1 MDILFFFF
9 VFKLRK
15 LILNIHR
22 SWSLILWIRLI
33 RFVSRMAPLG
43 PAYKRGQGLSLEKDV
58 KYRFR
63 EVNVWIG
70 LNELK

>member
-1 MDILFFFF
+1 
-9 VFKLRK
+9 
-15 LILNIHR
+15 
-22 SWSLILWIRLI
+22 
-33 RFVSRMAPLG
+33 MAPLG